1 MNEASCGSCLTTA
14 SASLRMRAQIGSTLS
29 IGVILCGW
37 AIAVLRRRGFS
48 LFEFSRDRE
57 PSVGA
62 PPPDGTPTLPS
73 PASGGR
79 VNRNTLLAGE
89 GRVGASRPLLKEPQ
103 HRLLVNTVSDRQHMI
118 AARNIERTRPG
129 HQCGKLIRGARQVVL
144 GADREQ
150 PGDL

>member
-48 LFEFSRDRE
+48 LFELSRDRE

-73 PASGGR
+73 PPLQAGG
-79 VNRNTLLAGE
+79 GE
-89 GRVGASRPLLKEPQ
+89 IEIPCLRGRVGWGRHGRSP
-103 HRLLVNTVSDRQHMI
+103 
-118 AARNIERTRPG
+118 RN
-129 HQCGKLIRGARQVVL
+129 
-144 GADREQ
+144 
-150 PGDL
+150 